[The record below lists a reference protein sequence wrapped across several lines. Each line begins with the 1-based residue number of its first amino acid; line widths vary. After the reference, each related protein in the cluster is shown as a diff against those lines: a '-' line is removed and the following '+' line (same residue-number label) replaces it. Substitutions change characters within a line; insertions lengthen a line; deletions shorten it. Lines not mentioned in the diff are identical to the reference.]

1 MAQMNR
7 SYGSDI
13 QNLLDVA
20 LQYKAAKEEKEY
32 RDKAL
37 EAEKSYRD
45 IALESEKSY
54 REQKMNQDLNL
65 ATLNILAQRNED
77 LTSNIV
83 NLIPLAN
90 KYNIDVNKIIEE
102 YGDNISPDTQEVIA
116 TSDNT
121 LNSALSYTIGKIA
134 QNEYV
139 INYINKELAKKQF
152 YENQSDYLFSEIV
165 RESADQNIQ
174 DQYYISPEELQS
186 YLKKNPLT
194 DEPISPEDFNWI
206 IGNLNKMG
214 REELNKLSNSVVANK
229 EIKNGEVVTTYTP
242 VQELIGKSFIG
253 VPEKE
258 RETEAEGLYKVY
270 AIQLKNRLAEYYSR
284 IANKPGKAKSE
295 FNKVFGDF
303 LSLSADRLGV
313 PVFENPKDVE
323 AFVAK
328 YYDPELERSLNL
340 DVSKSQSDIVN
351 DTLKNA
357 NISRPTINKQ
367 TGKLEIGGF

>member
-1 MAQMNR
+1 MNR

-37 EAEKSYRD
+37 EA
-45 IALESEKSY
+45 EKSY

-165 RESADQNIQ
+165 RKSADQNIQ

-313 PVFENPKDVE
+313 PVFENSKDVE

-328 YYDPELERSLNL
+328 YYNPELERSLNL

>member
-1 MAQMNR
+1 
-7 SYGSDI
+7 
-13 QNLLDVA
+13 
-20 LQYKAAKEEKEY
+20 
-32 RDKAL
+32 
-37 EAEKSYRD
+37 
-45 IALESEKSY
+45 
-54 REQKMNQDLNL
+54 
-65 ATLNILAQRNED
+65 
-77 LTSNIV
+77 
-83 NLIPLAN
+83 
-90 KYNIDVNKIIEE
+90 
-102 YGDNISPDTQEVIA
+102 
-116 TSDNT
+116 
-121 LNSALSYTIGKIA
+121 
-134 QNEYV
+134 
-139 INYINKELAKKQF
+139 
-152 YENQSDYLFSEIV
+152 
-165 RESADQNIQ
+165 
-174 DQYYISPEELQS
+174 
-186 YLKKNPLT
+186 
-194 DEPISPEDFNWI
+194 
-206 IGNLNKMG
+206 MG

-313 PVFENPKDVE
+313 PVFENSKDVE
-323 AFVAK
+323 VFVLK

-357 NISRPTINKQ
+357 NISRTTINKQ

>member
-1 MAQMNR
+1 MMAQMNR

-20 LQYKAAKEEKEY
+20 LQYKAAKEEEEY
-32 RDKAL
+32 RNKAL
-37 EAEKSYRD
+37 EAEKSYR
-45 IALESEKSY
+45 
-54 REQKMNQDLNL
+54 EQKMKQDLDL

-165 RESADQNIQ
+165 RKSADQNIQ

-206 IGNLNKMG
+206 LGYLNEKGRAEVDKRAKNLV
-214 REELNKLSNSVVANK
+214 ETK
-229 EIKNGEVVTTYTP
+229 EMKDGEVITKFTP
-242 VQELIGKSFIG
+242 AQDLIGKSIVG

-313 PVFENPKDVE
+313 PVFENSKDVE

-367 TGKLEIGGF
+367 TGKLEFGF

>member
-20 LQYKAAKEEKEY
+20 LQYKAAKEEQEY

-90 KYNIDVNKIIEE
+90 KYNIDVNKITEE
-102 YGDNISPDTQEVIA
+102 YGDKMSPDTKEVMA

-165 RESADQNIQ
+165 RKSADQNIQ

-206 IGNLNKMG
+206 LGYLNEKGRAEVDKLAKNLV
-214 REELNKLSNSVVANK
+214 ETK
-229 EIKNGEVVTTYTP
+229 EMKDGEVITKFTP
-242 VQELIGKSFIG
+242 AQDLIGKSIVG

-270 AIQLKNRLAEYYSR
+270 AIQLKNRLVEYYSR

-313 PVFENPKDVE
+313 PVFENSKDVE

>member
-37 EAEKSYRD
+37 EA
-45 IALESEKSY
+45 EKSY

-165 RESADQNIQ
+165 RKSADQNIQ

-313 PVFENPKDVE
+313 PVFENSKDVE

-328 YYDPELERSLNL
+328 YYNPELERSLNL

>member
-20 LQYKAAKEEKEY
+20 LQYKAAKEEEEY
-32 RDKAL
+32 RNKAL
-37 EAEKSYRD
+37 EAEKSYR
-45 IALESEKSY
+45 
-54 REQKMNQDLNL
+54 EQKMKQDLDL

-90 KYNIDVNKIIEE
+90 KYNIDVNKITEE
-102 YGDNISPDTQEVIA
+102 YGDKMSPDTKEVMA

-165 RESADQNIQ
+165 RKSADQNIQ

-206 IGNLNKMG
+206 LGYLNEKGRAEVDKRAKNLV
-214 REELNKLSNSVVANK
+214 ETK
-229 EIKNGEVVTTYTP
+229 EMKDGEVITKFTP
-242 VQELIGKSFIG
+242 AQDLIGKSIVG

-313 PVFENPKDVE
+313 PVFENSKDVE
-323 AFVAK
+323 AFVLK

>member
-1 MAQMNR
+1 MMAQMNR

-20 LQYKAAKEEKEY
+20 LQYKAAKEEEEY
-32 RDKAL
+32 RNKAL
-37 EAEKSYRD
+37 EAEKSYR
-45 IALESEKSY
+45 
-54 REQKMNQDLNL
+54 EQKMKQDLDL

-90 KYNIDVNKIIEE
+90 KYNIDVNKITEE
-102 YGDNISPDTQEVIA
+102 YGDKMSPDTKEVVS
-116 TSDNT
+116 TSSNT
-121 LNSALSYTIGKIA
+121 LNSAMSYLNEDITR
-134 QNEYV
+134 NEYV
-139 INYINKELAKKQF
+139 INQISKELAKKQS
-152 YENQSDYLFSEIV
+152 YENQFDYLFSEIV
-165 RESADQNIQ
+165 RKSADQNIQ
-174 DQYYISPEELQS
+174 DKYYISPEELQS
-186 YLKKNPLT
+186 FIKNYPIT
-194 DEPISPEDFNWI
+194 DEPQVIDKEDFNWI

-313 PVFENPKDVE
+313 PVFENSKDVE

-367 TGKLEIGGF
+367 TGKFEFGF

>member
-1 MAQMNR
+1 MMAQMNR

-20 LQYKAAKEEKEY
+20 LQYKTAKEEEEY
-32 RDKAL
+32 RNKAL
-37 EAEKSYRD
+37 EA
-45 IALESEKSY
+45 EKSY

-65 ATLNILAQRNED
+65 ATLNILARKNEE
-77 LTSNIV
+77 LISRRE

-90 KYNIDVNKIIEE
+90 KYGIDVNKLIEK
-102 YGDNISPDTQEVIA
+102 YGDNISQDTKEVVS
-116 TSDNT
+116 TSSNT
-121 LNSALSYTIGKIA
+121 LNSAMSYLNEDITR
-134 QNEYV
+134 NEYV
-139 INYINKELAKKQF
+139 INQISKELAKKQS
-152 YENQSDYLFSEIV
+152 YENQFDYLFSEIV
-165 RESADQNIQ
+165 RKSADQNIQ
-174 DQYYISPEELQS
+174 DKYYISPEELQS
-186 YLKKNPLT
+186 FIKNYPIT
-194 DEPISPEDFNWI
+194 DEPQVIDKEDFNWI

-367 TGKLEIGGF
+367 TGKLEFGF